1 MDYKKYHKAENASPE
16 VITHERAEN
25 IRNRLMNSG
34 VAVPDAIEAMY
45 HQPMSEMKP
54 LGRVRETLETP
65 RLEKKA
71 LNKFRTMVEERM
83 PGFGTGGF
91 GESKSR

>member
-1 MDYKKYHKAENASPE
+1 MDYRKHHKNASALPE
-16 VITHERAEN
+16 GMTPERAEN

-54 LGRVRETLETP
+54 QGRVHAEREKP
-65 RLEKKA
+65 RLEKKT
-71 LNKFRTMVEERM
+71 LNKFRRMVEERM
-83 PGFGTGGF
+83 PGFETGGF
-91 GESKSR
+91 GESRSR